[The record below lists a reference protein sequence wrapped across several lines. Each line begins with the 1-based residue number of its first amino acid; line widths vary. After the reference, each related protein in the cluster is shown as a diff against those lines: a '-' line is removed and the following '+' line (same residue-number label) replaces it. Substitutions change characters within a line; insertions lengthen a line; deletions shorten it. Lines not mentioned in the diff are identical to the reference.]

1 MNRTTPSSRI
11 VRSRR
16 VSQVWRAVLTT
27 AALAVA
33 APVVLPS
40 VAAAAEVPAVRKLA
54 MVDMQRVLNETKAG
68 TRARNELESSSKAKQ
83 DKVDKKR
90 KKLEADAGK
99 LKSLAGDKLVAA
111 QEGLQ
116 RESMEL
122 QQMMMTLEQE
132 LGDQHNKMLEKMYKN
147 AQEIVA
153 KLAKEKTIDLVIVRD
168 AMTVIY
174 AKDGLDITADVVK
187 LYDAK
192 HP

>member
-1 MNRTTPSSRI
+1 MSTPSSRNHRPSPI
-11 VRSRR
+11 
-16 VSQVWRAVLTT
+16 WRAVLVT

-33 APVVLPS
+33 MPVLIPT
-40 VAAAAEVPAVRKLA
+40 VASAAEVPAVRKLA
-54 MVDMQRVLNETKAG
+54 MVDMQRVLNETKG
-68 TRARNELESSSKAKQ
+68 GKRARNDLETSSKAKQ

-90 KKLEADAGK
+90 KKLEGDAGK
-99 LKSLAGDKLVAA
+99 LKSLTGQQLVAA
-111 QEGLQ
+111 QESLQ
-116 RESMEL
+116 QESMEL
-122 QQMMMTLEQE
+122 QSMMMTLEQE

-153 KLAKEKTIDLVIVRD
+153 KLAKDKAIDLVIVRD

-174 AKDGLDITADVVK
+174 AKDGLDITTDVVK

>member
-1 MNRTTPSSRI
+1 MSTSIRI
-11 VRSRR
+11 VRARR
-16 VSQVWRAVLTT
+16 LSSMWRAVLTT
-27 AALAVA
+27 AALAIA
-33 APVVLPS
+33 APVVLPQ
-40 VAAAAEVPAVRKLA
+40 VAQAAEVPAVRKLA

-68 TRARNELESSSKAKQ
+68 VRARNELETSSKAKQ

-111 QEGLQ
+111 QETLQ

-153 KLAKEKTIDLVIVRD
+153 KVAKDKTLDLVIVRD

-174 AKDGLDITADVVK
+174 AKDGLDITTDVVK

>member
-1 MNRTTPSSRI
+1 MSTSPIRI
-11 VRSRR
+11 VRARR
-16 VSQVWRAVLTT
+16 LSSMWRAVLTT
-27 AALAVA
+27 AALAIAVPASLPQVA
-33 APVVLPS
+33 Q
-40 VAAAAEVPAVRKLA
+40 AAEIPAVRKLA

-68 TRARNELESSSKAKQ
+68 VRARNELETSSKAKQ

-111 QEGLQ
+111 QETLQ

-153 KLAKEKTIDLVIVRD
+153 KVAKEKTIDLVIVRD

-174 AKDGLDITADVVK
+174 AKDGLDITSDVVK

>member
-1 MNRTTPSSRI
+1 MSTSPIRI
-11 VRSRR
+11 VRARR
-16 VSQVWRAVLTT
+16 LSSMWRAVLTT
-27 AALAVA
+27 VALTVAV
-33 APVVLPS
+33 PVVLPH
-40 VAAAAEVPAVRKLA
+40 VAQAAEVPAVRRLA
-54 MVDMQRVLNETKAG
+54 LVDMQRVLNETKAG
-68 TRARNELESSSKAKQ
+68 VRARNELETSSKSKQ

-99 LKSLAGDKLVAA
+99 LKSLSADKLVAA
-111 QEGLQ
+111 QETLQ

-147 AQEIVA
+147 ASEIVA
-153 KLAKEKTIDLVIVRD
+153 KVAKEKTIDLVIVRD

-174 AKDGLDITADVVK
+174 AKDGLDITSDVVK